1 MSNKKTIISYIRKKI
16 FNFYDLHLFIKIK
29 MSNFIKLNLTNQK
42 NKIMS
47 DFQLIEKE
55 EVASL
60 KFPDKDVMSDKD
72 DVIQRKLD
80 LERALTLGN
89 LEHLKIK
96 IFFEDDSS
104 KRVAE
109 TTVWGITADEVILK
123 KGVVI
128 PIKRIHKII

>member
-1 MSNKKTIISYIRKKI
+1 
-16 FNFYDLHLFIKIK
+16 